1 MTSLA
6 GKQENIA
13 AQWLGSSE
21 MRGLPF
27 LSLQVWNIFPILLL
41 LQSSADLQRSSQQ
54 KLFQGLLGDADGGKA
69 GWRDLRLNNF
79 LRLVFT
85 SGFTLP

>member
-27 LSLQVWNIFPILLL
+27 LSLQV
-41 LQSSADLQRSSQQ
+41 
-54 KLFQGLLGDADGGKA
+54 
-69 GWRDLRLNNF
+69 
-79 LRLVFT
+79 
-85 SGFTLP
+85 